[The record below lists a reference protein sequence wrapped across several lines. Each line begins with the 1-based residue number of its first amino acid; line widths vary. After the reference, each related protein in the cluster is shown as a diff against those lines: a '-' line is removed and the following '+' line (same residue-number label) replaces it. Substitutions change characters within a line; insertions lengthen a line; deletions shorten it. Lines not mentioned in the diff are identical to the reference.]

1 MATFDINDTNRRI
14 QYTTN
19 GSQTSFAFSFQINAD
34 TELKVILGETTQSL
48 STHYTVTIATD
59 GTGTV
64 NYSSAPTSGQK
75 LTILANKPL
84 SRESAY
90 STGASFTAAS
100 LETDFDNTIMVLQQ
114 FEEKIDRT
122 LQLPEFV
129 TGSTPPSLIVPYND
143 TTSDNANKVIGYDTN
158 GTALT
163 LHNRS
168 LSSVTVNTTTLS
180 AGASATGSASLSGQ
194 DLTLTLGIPTG
205 ATGAAGADGTGTFN
219 SFNAAGDSGSNQS
232 ITNGN
237 TLTIAGGEGIDT
249 TASATDTITIAGED
263 ATTSNK
269 GIASFSSSNFDVS
282 SGAVSVKDAGVT
294 KAKVSFISDSTAGVE
309 VKGDGSSNA
318 GYIQLNCEQNTHG
331 VKIASPAHSAN
342 QSYRLI
348 LPTENVAADKI
359 MKVASITGSG
369 TTAVGQLSFV
379 DEPSGGMTLL
389 NSTTISS
396 GTSAVD
402 FNSTL
407 ITSTYKVYVFHV
419 IGLFDSV
426 TSGSNGFGMRFSAD
440 NGSTIVSSGYRTV
453 NRRYNEGGYGDYS
466 INGSTI
472 SEMRVS
478 EANGVYHGMSTG
490 EGIDYMIEVYEPS
503 ANRQTR
509 MHYRGVSIA
518 DSNTGYGDESM
529 TYHTGGS
536 CEAEPSIVNFIR
548 FLPRSGTFESG
559 TIKLYGIKA

>member
-1 MATFDINDTNRRI
+1 MAYLGNQPTIGAYHKLDAISTVNGQATYNLLLDSVAFTPQSANHMLVVVNGIV
-14 QYTTN
+14 QSPTTN
-19 GSQTSFAFSFQINAD
+19 
-34 TELKVILGETTQSL
+34 
-48 STHYTVTIATD
+48 YTVSGSTITFTGNLVTGDVINEIRVFGDVLNIGTPSDATVTNAKTNFVSTSSAAGLSIKGDGTTD
-59 GTGTV
+59 GT
-64 NYSSAPTSGQK
+64 
-75 LTILANKPL
+75 L
-84 SRESAY
+84 
-90 STGASFTAAS
+90 
-100 LETDFDNTIMVLQQ
+100 
-114 FEEKIDRT
+114 
-122 LQLPEFV
+122 
-129 TGSTPPSLIVPYND
+129 
-143 TTSDNANKVIGYDTN
+143 
-158 GTALT
+158 
-163 LHNRS
+163 
-168 LSSVTVNTTTLS
+168 
-180 AGASATGSASLSGQ
+180 
-194 DLTLTLGIPTG
+194 
-205 ATGAAGADGTGTFN
+205 
-219 SFNAAGDSGSNQS
+219 
-232 ITNGN
+232 
-237 TLTIAGGEGIDT
+237 
-249 TASATDTITIAGED
+249 
-263 ATTSNK
+263 
-269 GIASFSSSNFDVS
+269 
-282 SGAVSVKDAGVT
+282 
-294 KAKVSFISDSTAGVE
+294 
-309 VKGDGSSNA
+309 
-318 GYIQLNCEQNTHG
+318 QLNCSQNSHG
-331 VKIASPAHSAN
+331 VKIASPAHSAG
-342 QSYRLI
+342 QSYTI
-348 LPTENVAADKI
+348 KLPTENIAADKI

-369 TTAVGQLSFV
+369 TSAVGQMSFV

-396 GTSAVD
+396 GTATVD

-440 NGSTIVSSGYRTV
+440 NGSTIVSSGYRTR

-472 SEMRVS
+472 SEMRVM

-518 DSNTGYGDESM
+518 DRNTGYGDESM